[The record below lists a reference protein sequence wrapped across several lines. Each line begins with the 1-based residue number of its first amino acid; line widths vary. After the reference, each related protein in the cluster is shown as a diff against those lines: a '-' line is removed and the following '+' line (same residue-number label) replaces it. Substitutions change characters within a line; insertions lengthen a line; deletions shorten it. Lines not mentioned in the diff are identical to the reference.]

1 MHTSMN
7 LLIAQLMI
15 LSVCASA
22 WAEDLGSKAQTYQL
36 DRDAREVF
44 KDIVRQKQ
52 RTGELNQFW
61 QNYQEKTIASIKH
74 PTPLGIKSDYT
85 ARQELRD
92 LRFFMA
98 RDMHNEKGHLLVK
111 AGMVVEPLKIQPL
124 VSGLIFIDGR
134 DPKQVDYAISQG
146 RKQPLKIVLTA
157 GSPYDLR
164 VKYQRHDWWG
174 GKTIPFYFDQRK
186 MIINTLKRLY
196 GIDVNV
202 VPVMLTQSGDKL
214 AVAYGMQR

>member
-7 LLIAQLMI
+7 RLIALLMI
-15 LSVCASA
+15 LSACANA
-22 WAEDLGSKAQTYQL
+22 YAEDLGIKAQTYPL

-52 RTGELNQFW
+52 RTGELDQFW
-61 QNYQEKTIASIKH
+61 QNYQAKTIASIKQ
-74 PTPLGIKSDYT
+74 PAPLGIKSDYT
-85 ARQELRD
+85 VRQELRD
-92 LRFFMA
+92 LRFVMA
-98 RDMHNEKGHLLVK
+98 RDMHNEKGQRLVK
-111 AGMVVEPLKIQPL
+111 AGTVVEPLKIQPL

-134 DPKQVDYAISQG
+134 DPQQVDYAIAQG

-164 VKYQRHDWWG
+164 VQYQGHDWWG

-186 MIINTLKRLY
+186 MIISTLKRLY
-196 GIDVNV
+196 GIDVNA
-202 VPVMLTQSGDKL
+202 VPVMLTQRGDQL
-214 AVAYGMQR
+214 AVAYGM